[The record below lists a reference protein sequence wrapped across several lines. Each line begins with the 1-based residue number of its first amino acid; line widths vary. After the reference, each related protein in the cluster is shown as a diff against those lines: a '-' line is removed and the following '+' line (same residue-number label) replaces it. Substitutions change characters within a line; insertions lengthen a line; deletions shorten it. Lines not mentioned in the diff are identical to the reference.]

1 MNSKAGVIFSILAI
15 LLVLVDSFEAIV
27 LPRRVGRKFRLSLLH
42 YRTLWPLW
50 RWIARA
56 IGRAK
61 TRGTFL
67 SVFGPLSLL
76 ALFGVWAI
84 VLILA
89 FATLNWSLGTK
100 LAVQA
105 GAADLFTYLYLSG
118 VTFFTLGFGDVTP
131 VDGLGRFIVVLESGV
146 GFAFLAIVI
155 GYMPVLYQA
164 FSRREANIS
173 LLDARAGSPPSAAQI
188 LIRYA
193 RTGSLAQ
200 LDTFLLEWERWSAEL
215 LESTISFPALA
226 YYRSQHD
233 NQSWLGAVTAV
244 LDTCAIAM
252 SAESGTNTYQAQVTF
267 AMARHAVVDISL
279 ILNAS
284 PLPLEKDRFSDGACK
299 RLIDVFARTG
309 LQMNPDTGLKRFK
322 ELRTMYEPFVH
333 GLGKRLMVDL
343 PPIAP
348 DAPMSDNWQSSAW
361 TRKVAGIDQLA
372 SIGTENRHFD

>member
-1 MNSKAGVIFSILAI
+1 MNKAGIIFSIAAI

-27 LPRRVGRKFRLSLLH
+27 LPRRVGRKLRLSLLH
-42 YRTLWPLW
+42 YRVLWPMW
-50 RWIARA
+50 RGTAGA
-56 IGRAK
+56 FGGAK

-76 ALFGVWAI
+76 ALFGLWAI
-84 VLILA
+84 VLIIA

-100 LAVQA
+100 LVVQS
-105 GAADLFTYLYLSG
+105 GSVDLFTYLYLSG
-118 VTFFTLGFGDVTP
+118 VTFFTLGFGDVIP
-131 VDGLGRFIVVLESGV
+131 VNELGRFVVVLESGV

-164 FSRREANIS
+164 FSRREVSIS

-193 RTGSLAQ
+193 RTGSLAH

-215 LESTISFPALA
+215 LESTISFPALV

-233 NQSWLGAVTAV
+233 NQSWLGAVTAI

-279 ILNAS
+279 IVNAA
-284 PLPLEKDRFSDGACK
+284 PLPLQKDRFSDGACK

-309 LQMNPDTGLKRFK
+309 LQMNPDTGLKRLK
-322 ELRTMYEPFVH
+322 ELRAMYEPFVH
-333 GLGKRLMVDL
+333 GLGKRLMLEL

-348 DAPMSDNWQSSAW
+348 EAPMSDNWQSSAW
-361 TRKVAGIDQLA
+361 TGKVSGIDKLA